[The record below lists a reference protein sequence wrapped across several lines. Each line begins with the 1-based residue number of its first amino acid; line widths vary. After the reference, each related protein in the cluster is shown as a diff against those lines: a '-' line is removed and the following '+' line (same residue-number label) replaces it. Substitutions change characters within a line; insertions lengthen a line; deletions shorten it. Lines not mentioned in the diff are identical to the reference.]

1 VTQATADRPTGW
13 SEGQLRTL
21 ADLFAAIV
29 EPAAEG
35 ESRRHAGLAAA
46 ALSEVADPADLRQ
59 VRLTLSLLGSRFGA
73 PLLAQR
79 RASSREATLRAWS
92 TSPIPQRR
100 TFFQLMKRLACFFA
114 YADPGDS
121 AANPRWEALGYRFVD
136 EPVAP
141 TQPVEGALVQVDRS
155 KSDLLELEADVVIV
169 GSGAGGG
176 LIAARLAEA
185 GRDVLVVEAAEYL
198 AEADLPRNELDG
210 FNQLYLDRGL
220 TATSDLSIGI
230 LAGSAVG
237 GGTLVNWTT
246 CIEPPAPMRADW
258 AKHHGLEGFD
268 GANVDA
274 HLARLSEELGFCDPP
289 NIPPKDQLILDGAA
303 ALGWEAAPT
312 QRNAADCGDCGACSF
327 GCRRGAKRSGQRLH
341 LAAAAERGAHLLAGA
356 VVERIELTGGAATG
370 VSGQV
375 GDRPFRVRAGTI
387 VIAAGAVRTP
397 ALLLASGLDHPSI
410 GANLH
415 LHPTSVITALM
426 DKPIEIWRGTTQA
439 ARSLQLADLGV
450 VIESAPAHPGLVAVA
465 LPWRGR
471 DEMAQLM
478 SEFGHS
484 APLIG
489 ILRDRDAGRVKLTRA
504 GRPRVEYRIS
514 GHDAAAARA
523 GLLAMARIA
532 RAAGAKRV
540 SALGTPGD
548 AVETDTGERAFNSF
562 LDRLAAFDYR
572 PNRAALFSAH
582 QMGTARA
589 GANPRTSACSPS
601 GQVRRNT
608 RGALIPGL
616 YVGDA
621 SLFPTA
627 VGVNPMV
634 TVMLM
639 ASRVAEAIASS

>member
-1 VTQATADRPTGW
+1 MADRPTGW
-13 SEGQLRTL
+13 SDSQLRTL

-29 EPAAEG
+29 EPADDG
-35 ESRRHAGLAAA
+35 EARRHAELAAV

-59 VRLTLSLLGSRFGA
+59 VRLTLSLLGSRLGA
-73 PLLAQR
+73 PVLAQR

-114 YADPGDS
+114 YADPGES
-121 AANPRWEALGYRFVD
+121 AANPRWEALGYRFVE

-141 TQPVEGALVQVDRS
+141 TQPVERALVHLDRS
-155 KSDLLELEADVVIV
+155 KSDPLELEADVVIV

-176 LIAARLAEA
+176 VIAARLAEA
-185 GRDVLVVEAAEYL
+185 GRDVLVLEAAEYL
-198 AEADLPRNELDG
+198 AEADLPRNEMDG
-210 FNQLYLDRGL
+210 FDQLYLDRGL

-246 CIEPPAPMRADW
+246 CIEPPDRVRADW
-258 AKHHGLEGFD
+258 AKQHGLDGFD
-268 GANVDA
+268 GADTDR
-274 HLARLSEELGFCDPP
+274 HLARLRDELGFCDPP

-341 LAAAAERGAHLLAGA
+341 LAAAAEHGGRLLAGA
-356 VVERIELTGGAATG
+356 QVERVELTGGVATG
-370 VSGQV
+370 VSGHA
-375 GDRPFRVRAGTI
+375 GGRPFRVRAGTI
-387 VIAAGAVRTP
+387 VVAAGAVRTP

-426 DKPIEIWRGTTQA
+426 DQPIEIWRGTTQA
-439 ARSLQLADLGV
+439 ARSLHLADLGV

-471 DEMAQLM
+471 DEMARLM
-478 SEFGHS
+478 AEFGHS

-489 ILRDRDAGRVKLTRA
+489 IVRDRDGGRVKLSRA
-504 GRPRVEYRIS
+504 GRPRIEYRIS
-514 GHDAAAARA
+514 GHDAATARA

-540 SALGTPGD
+540 TALGTPGE
-548 AVETDTGERAFNSF
+548 AVETDAGERAFNRF
-562 LDRLAAFDYR
+562 LDRLATFDYG
-572 PNRAALFSAH
+572 PNRAAVFSAH

-589 GANPRTSACSPS
+589 GANPRTSACNPS
-601 GQVRRNT
+601 GQVRRDT
-608 RGALIPGL
+608 KGGL
-616 YVGDA
+616 VGGLFVGDA

-627 VGVNPMV
+627 AGVNPMV